1 MNDNLTT
8 NACNEAES
16 PAFLVGAVMPSTFT
30 RQWKCAKTNPPT
42 ESNRYWC
49 NVKEQNGLGVSYY
62 QDNCPYTV
70 GIGFLRQHANDIEIT
85 HWTELLPRPV

>member
-1 MNDNLTT
+1 MN
-8 NACNEAES
+8 NEKLSKEAQN
-16 PAFLVGAVMPSTFT
+16 PPLRNGVVMPSTFT
-30 RQWKCAKTNPPT
+30 REWKCAKKFPP
-42 ESNRYWC
+42 SQSDRYWC

>member
-1 MNDNLTT
+1 MEKEVEKRDTLHD
-8 NACNEAES
+8 AK
-16 PAFLVGAVMPSTFT
+16 PPVMPSTFT